1 MRHLSD
7 LEVTDERL
15 VLLER
20 LGHVAVQVLQVVE
33 IGQQPDVVG
42 THIGQHSGGLGVRV
56 HIVAGHGVLVN
67 WLNNANNL
75 ARPEAIG
82 GDLQIGGV
90 RPRVVALLAALEES
104 GGEMDLAAVH
114 LAGKLNGG
122 VQLAAKELLRSGH
135 TGGAEAQ
142 LVVGL
147 VEGQIHQADHHASL
161 LDGGHHGARLALR
174 IGDLHGPESALV
186 GQPDP
191 LRDRCRSLREQ
202 KVQIRRKLECHF
214 TGFAYA
220 SPNLRLRSRL
230 VNNWGAIANTR
241 FLYYIWGAVLR
252 NRLLSGKRLLL

>member
-56 HIVAGHGVLVN
+56 HVVAGHGVLVN
-67 WLNNANNL
+67 WLNHSNHL
-75 ARPEAIG
+75 ARPQAIG

-90 RPRVVALLAALEES
+90 RLRVVALLAALEES
-104 GGEMDLAAVH
+104 GGEVDLAAVH

-147 VEGQIHQADHHASL
+147 VKGQVHQADQVVSYAW
-161 LDGGHHGARLALR
+161 DGNALPGNEFWMVSSLR
-174 IGDLHGPESALV
+174 IITKVILMILTKWHLHLSRKKAAIGLGIITMSE
-186 GQPDP
+186 
-191 LRDRCRSLREQ
+191 
-202 KVQIRRKLECHF
+202 IR
-214 TGFAYA
+214 G
-220 SPNLRLRSRL
+220 
-230 VNNWGAIANTR
+230 
-241 FLYYIWGAVLR
+241 
-252 NRLLSGKRLLL
+252 LSHSIPY